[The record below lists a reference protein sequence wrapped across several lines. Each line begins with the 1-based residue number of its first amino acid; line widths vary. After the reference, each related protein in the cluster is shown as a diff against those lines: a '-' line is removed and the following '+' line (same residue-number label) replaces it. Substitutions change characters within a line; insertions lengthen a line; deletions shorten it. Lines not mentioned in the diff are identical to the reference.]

1 MNEPDKDQDIDPK
14 DSFPAPSAGTE
25 APSAPNPPVRGAPQW
40 RIMLAHVMDFFT
52 TFFGFGFLLAA
63 LTGGI
68 NEGGFKLEGVPAFL
82 CFVLIAAYFW
92 IGTNY
97 LGGTIWQRILR
108 TRR

>member
-1 MNEPDKDQDIDPK
+1 MSEPEKDEKGGGIG
-14 DSFPAPSAGTE
+14 SAVQPVGTSE
-25 APSAPNPPVRGAPQW
+25 PNPPVRGIPQW

-68 NEGGFKLEGVPAFL
+68 NDGGFKLEGVPAFL
-82 CFVLIAAYFW
+82 CFGLIAAYFW
-92 IGTNY
+92 IGTKY

-108 TRR
+108 TRP

>member
-1 MNEPDKDQDIDPK
+1 MSEAGKDQEPSGAASTPGADDPT
-14 DSFPAPSAGTE
+14 APK
-25 APSAPNPPVRGAPQW
+25 PPVRGAPQW
-40 RIMLAHVMDFFT
+40 RIMLAHVMDLFT

-82 CFVLIAAYFW
+82 CFALIAAYFW
-92 IGTNY
+92 IGTKY

-108 TRR
+108 TRP

>member
-1 MNEPDKDQDIDPK
+1 MSQPEKDETAGEADP
-14 DSFPAPSAGTE
+14 AAEPSAGPVE
-25 APSAPNPPVRGAPQW
+25 AANPNPPVRGAPQW

-68 NEGGFKLEGVPAFL
+68 NAGGFKLEGVPAFL
-82 CFVLIAAYFW
+82 CFGLIAAYFW

>member
-1 MNEPDKDQDIDPK
+1 VSQPEKDKKAEESDPAAAQGK
-14 DSFPAPSAGTE
+14 VAD
-25 APSAPNPPVRGAPQW
+25 PNPPVRGAPQW

-52 TFFGFGFLLAA
+52 TFFGFGFILAA

-68 NEGGFKLEGVPAFL
+68 DEGGFKLEGVPAFL
-82 CFVLIAAYFW
+82 CFGLIAAYFW